1 MKVYFFF
8 VSAKIRAA
16 GALSRTEER
25 YHSMAGVR
33 QQLDGSTRAPGGAYR
48 EPGAYVAVRH
58 QRLES
63 LQRVGDRQT
72 ASLPDTHRESFLVIA
87 TRLFSSTSSNLAFMI
102 EIAQKELQKL
112 R

>member
-1 MKVYFFF
+1 
-8 VSAKIRAA
+8 
-16 GALSRTEER
+16 
-25 YHSMAGVR
+25 MAGVR
-33 QQLDGSTRAPGGAYR
+33 KQLDGSTRAPGGAYR

-63 LQRVGDRQT
+63 LQRVSDHQT
-72 ASLPDTHRESFLVIA
+72 TSLQDTRTERSLVI
-87 TRLFSSTSSNLAFMI
+87 TTHLVSSTSSNLAFMI